1 MGFRAKDGDQ
11 VQPAR
16 PAGQWAKGVP
26 LPCKP
31 DSVHPLRGW
40 TAISLTPPRRD
51 ALLAQSATITR
62 RLTGGP
68 PFPCSV
74 LHHAR
79 FAVPSGYPDSRW
91 ALTPP
96 FHPCLCPCGP
106 SAVSFCCTVCPGF
119 SRYPSLTF
127 MRRVALWCPDFP
139 QLRLRGIATV
149 RGAAPPSCSDNGL
162 IPSKSSGILSACLT
176 RDRGRRAACPRISRA
191 CRSPGSSLG
200 RSPPDAGGC
209 APKCAE

>member
-1 MGFRAKDGDQ
+1 MPLKSE
-11 VQPAR
+11 
-16 PAGQWAKGVP
+16 GVP

-31 DSVHPLRGW
+31 DSVHLLRGW
-40 TAISLTPPRRD
+40 TAISLTSPERS
-51 ALLAQSATITR
+51 ALLAQSATNTR
-62 RLTGGP
+62 GLTGGP

-96 FHPCLCPCGP
+96 FHPCLCSCGP
-106 SAVSFCCTVCPGF
+106 SAVSFCCTVCPGS

-139 QLRLRGIATV
+139 HLRLRETATV
-149 RGAAPPSCSDNGL
+149 RGAA
-162 IPSKSSGILSACLT
+162 SKKVRHVIRLSKQKLSV
-176 RDRGRRAACPRISRA
+176 RRI
-191 CRSPGSSLG
+191 
-200 RSPPDAGGC
+200 
-209 APKCAE
+209 

>member
-1 MGFRAKDGDQ
+1 MKDKTRRRDGSPAAKK
-11 VQPAR
+11 
-16 PAGQWAKGVP
+16 KGVP

-40 TAISLTPPRRD
+40 TVISLTPPRRG
-51 ALLAQSATITR
+51 ALLAQSATNTR
-62 RLTGGP
+62 RLTGGQ

-106 SAVSFCCTVCPGF
+106 SAVSFCCTVCPGS
-119 SRYPSLTF
+119 SRFPSLTF

-139 QLRLRGIATV
+139 HLRLRETATV
-149 RGAAPPSCSDNGL
+149 RGAAGTTC
-162 IPSKSSGILSACLT
+162 
-176 RDRGRRAACPRISRA
+176 GRRAYFPIKNTSSRNQA
-191 CRSPGSSLG
+191 IITAPTATLNPTRNPGCSARGASSKTSAWPGCR
-200 RSPPDAGGC
+200 A
-209 APKCAE
+209 

>member
-1 MGFRAKDGDQ
+1 MTP
-11 VQPAR
+11 PACTLHGPR
-16 PAGQWAKGVP
+16 IKQEKGVP

-31 DSVHPLRGW
+31 DSVHLLRGW
-40 TAISLTPPRRD
+40 TAISLTPPRRS
-51 ALLAQSATITR
+51 ALLAQSATNTR

-96 FHPCLCPCGP
+96 FHPCLWPCGP
-106 SAVSFCCTVCPGF
+106 SAVSFCCTVCPGS
-119 SRYPSLTF
+119 SRPPSLTF

-139 QLRLRGIATV
+139 HFPLARKLR
-149 RGAAPPSCSDNGL
+149 PSGER
-162 IPSKSSGILSACLT
+162 PSEPVAC
-176 RDRGRRAACPRISRA
+176 
-191 CRSPGSSLG
+191 
-200 RSPPDAGGC
+200 AGVFQSKTSEK
-209 APKCAE
+209 P

>member
-1 MGFRAKDGDQ
+1 MRGDRARVKGNLANLARIWMSDKNQ
-11 VQPAR
+11 RPPA
-16 PAGQWAKGVP
+16 AVKKGVP

-31 DSVHPLRGW
+31 DSVPLLRGW
-40 TAISLTPPRRD
+40 TAISLTPPKRS
-51 ALLAQSATITR
+51 ALLAQSATNTR

-96 FHPCLCPCGP
+96 FHPCLWPCGP

-119 SRYPSLTF
+119 SRRPSLTF

-139 QLRLRGIATV
+139 HLPLVRKLR
-149 RGAAPPSCSDNGL
+149 PSGERPTQGGGVL
-162 IPSKSSGILSACLT
+162 TTFQSKT
-176 RDRGRRAACPRISRA
+176 HPRETSRSL
-191 CRSPGSSLG
+191 RSPR
-200 RSPPDAGGC
+200 RS
-209 APKCAE
+209 

>member
-1 MGFRAKDGDQ
+1 MAAI
-11 VQPAR
+11 AR
-16 PAGQWAKGVP
+16 WRSPCFLSMKRSCRSPVSRILSLP
-26 LPCKP
+26 LSRK
-31 DSVHPLRGW
+31 W
-40 TAISLTPPRRD
+40 TVISLTPPRRS
-51 ALLAQSATITR
+51 ALLAQDATNTR

-96 FHPCLCPCGP
+96 FHPCLWPCGP
-106 SAVSFCCTVCPGF
+106 SAVSFCCTVCPGS

-139 QLRLRGIATV
+139 HLPLARKLRPSGERQAETVPPALIVQSKTHPGKTKRSSIA
-149 RGAAPPSCSDNGL
+149 
-162 IPSKSSGILSACLT
+162 
-176 RDRGRRAACPRISRA
+176 RR
-191 CRSPGSSLG
+191 RS
-200 RSPPDAGGC
+200 
-209 APKCAE
+209 